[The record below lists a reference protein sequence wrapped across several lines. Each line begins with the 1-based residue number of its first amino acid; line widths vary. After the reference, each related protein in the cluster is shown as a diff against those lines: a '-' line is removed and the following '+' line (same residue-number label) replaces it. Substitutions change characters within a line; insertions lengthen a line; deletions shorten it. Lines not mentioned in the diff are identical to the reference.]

1 MQSSMRFCPR
11 VLKKQFMENPP
22 HRMLLSI
29 LLLSI
34 LNDKDLIIKKYGG
47 SIQEVSSSNGS
58 VNKEDS
64 DLTLPPSDEGF

>member
-29 LLLSI
+29 L
-34 LNDKDLIIKKYGG
+34 NGKDLIIKKYGG

>member
-1 MQSSMRFCPR
+1 
-11 VLKKQFMENPP
+11 MENPP

-29 LLLSI
+29 L
-34 LNDKDLIIKKYGG
+34 NGKDLIIKKYGG
-47 SIQEVSSSNGS
+47 SIQEVSSPNGS